1 MLQEHYW
8 LLQHLTSKLRE
19 NVHVLWYT
27 CLALLNF
34 KNTSMNTCL
43 YGELSVMVYPM
54 KGEASN
60 RDALLFRVGMYV
72 CISTD
77 CAMQF
82 YSCVCISATL
92 AQYNP
97 MRAYVCPSRLCNY
110 CTIQW
115 PKCAL
120 DDYDP
125 GLLPGLYLMEEHNH
139 KCFKSPPRS
148 LRIAYDFSDAMKTH
162 LNAECVAL

>member
-1 MLQEHYW
+1 MCIIVAE
-8 LLQHLTSKLRE
+8 
-19 NVHVLWYT
+19 
-27 CLALLNF
+27 
-34 KNTSMNTCL
+34 
-43 YGELSVMVYPM
+43 P

-60 RDALLFRVGMYV
+60 RDALSFRVGMYV
-72 CISTD
+72 CISAD

-97 MRAYVCPSRLCNY
+97 MFAAYVCPSRLCNY

-115 PKCAL
+115 PKCAW

-125 GLLPGLYLMEEHNH
+125 GLLPGLCGQYLMEEHNH
-139 KCFKSPPRS
+139 KRFKSLPRS